1 MSEVQ
6 AAFLHVCVCIF
17 CIRLML
23 HACGGASEPILSPPP
38 PFLFFCV
45 FFFAATQIVM
55 VLDPPLHVAVATLR
69 RFNVSL
75 KSKIQYGQILKLP
88 P

>member
-1 MSEVQ
+1 
-6 AAFLHVCVCIF
+6 
-17 CIRLML
+17 ML
-23 HACGGASEPILSPPP
+23 HACGGASEPIPHPPP
-38 PFLFFCV
+38 TPRFCFFV
-45 FFFAATQIVM
+45 VFFAATQIVM

-75 KSKIQYGQILKLP
+75 KSKIQYGQILKFP

>member
-1 MSEVQ
+1 
-6 AAFLHVCVCIF
+6 
-17 CIRLML
+17 ML
-23 HACGGASEPILSPPP
+23 HACGGASESF
-38 PFLFFCV
+38 FLLFS
-45 FFFAATQIVM
+45 AATQIVM

-75 KSKIQYGQILKLP
+75 KSKIPYGQILKLP